1 MPFSV
6 LSIQPY
12 RPARVW
18 AAILSVAGSAL
29 LGGCVVAPVSDGYG
43 YTTTTVYTNY
53 GYPPPPRV
61 EYRAVAP
68 SPYHVWID
76 GEWFWTGARY
86 DWHPGRWAHPGYR
99 PPPPPPRPVLQ
110 PPRPPYWMRPELVRP
125 APERLERPERP
136 HRGDDD
142 HRRPTPYGWR
152 DHRDGLR

>member
-1 MPFSV
+1 MPSSV

-12 RPARVW
+12 RPASVW
-18 AAILSVAGSAL
+18 TAILSLAGAAL

-86 DWHPGRWAHPGYR
+86 D
-99 PPPPPPRPVLQ
+99 
-110 PPRPPYWMRPELVRP
+110 
-125 APERLERPERP
+125 
-136 HRGDDD
+136 
-142 HRRPTPYGWR
+142 
-152 DHRDGLR
+152 